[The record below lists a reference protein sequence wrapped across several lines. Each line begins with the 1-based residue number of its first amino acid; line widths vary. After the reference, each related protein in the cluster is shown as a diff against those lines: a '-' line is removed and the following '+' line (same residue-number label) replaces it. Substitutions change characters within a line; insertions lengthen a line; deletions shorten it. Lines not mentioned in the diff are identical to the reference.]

1 MNEQSLTMCA
11 SGGVENALRVEILEE
26 LGQVISGRSLHA
38 FLQVE
43 TPYTIWFPRMC
54 EYGFEDG
61 KDFVTNLLE
70 STGGRPSTDHYLKLD
85 MAKELAMLARSPKG
99 KLARQYFIELERRW
113 NSPEMVMARAHSMME
128 KALIN
133 ADVTIKRLEKQVKH
147 DAPKVLFAK
156 AYQSSSGLIGM
167 NAMSK
172 QLRQRGVNMGQN
184 RFFKWNQQSGLLM
197 KRNGEYLPTQRAMEL
212 GIFELKNSARVDPT
226 GRIITYRTVQVTGK
240 GQVYFINRFLGETTL
255 LLNWA

>member
-1 MNEQSLTMCA
+1 MNEQSLVTSA
-11 SGGVENALRVEILEE
+11 EAALRAEIHGD

-85 MAKELAMLARSPKG
+85 MAKELAMLARSPRG
-99 KLARQYFIELERRW
+99 KMARLYFIELERKW
-113 NSPEMVMARAHSMME
+113 NSPEMVMARALKMME
-128 KALIN
+128 KRLTL
-133 ADVTIKRLEKQVKH
+133 ADVTVQRLEKQIKH

-156 AYQSSSGLIGM
+156 AYESSSGLISM
-167 NAMSK
+167 NAMAK
-172 QLRQRGVNMGQN
+172 HLHQRGVNMGQN
-184 RFFKWNQQSGLLM
+184 RLFKWCRQSSLLM
-197 KRNGEYLPTQRAMEL
+197 KRQNEYLPTQRAMEL
-212 GIFELKNSARVDPT
+212 GIFELKTSVRVDPT
-226 GRIITYRTVQVTGK
+226 GKIVPYRTVQVTGK

>member
-1 MNEQSLTMCA
+1 
-11 SGGVENALRVEILEE
+11 
-26 LGQVISGRSLHA
+26 
-38 FLQVE
+38 
-43 TPYTIWFPRMC
+43 
-54 EYGFEDG
+54 
-61 KDFVTNLLE
+61 
-70 STGGRPSTDHYLKLD
+70 

-113 NSPEMVMARAHSMME
+113 NSPEMVMARALKMME
-128 KALIN
+128 NKLTL
-133 ADVTIKRLEKQVKH
+133 ADITVQRLEKQVKH

-240 GQVYFINRFLGETTL
+240 GQVYFINKFLGETTL
-255 LLNWA
+255 QLPEFANEALGAN